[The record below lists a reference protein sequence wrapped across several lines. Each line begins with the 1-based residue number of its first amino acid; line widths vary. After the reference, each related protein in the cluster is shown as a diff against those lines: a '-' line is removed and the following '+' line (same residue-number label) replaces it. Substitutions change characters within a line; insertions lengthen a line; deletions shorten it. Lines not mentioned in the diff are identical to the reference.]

1 MVLVLQWSAAVK
13 NLEIGG
19 MQMPI
24 SSEEGI
30 ISRMCRVKLF
40 RDTQAE
46 GLEMQL
52 NLWFE
57 SNNAAIR
64 DIIYQHSTITEV
76 EVYSC
81 MIVYT

>member
-1 MVLVLQWSAAVK
+1 MS
-13 NLEIGG
+13 
-19 MQMPI
+19 I

-30 ISRMCRVKLF
+30 ISEACRVKLF

-57 SNNAAIR
+57 SNKVVIR
-64 DIIYQHSTITEV
+64 DIIYQHSTTSED
-76 EVYSC
+76 ETYSC
-81 MIVYT
+81 LVVYT